1 MENNWDGYVLTTV
14 VKKLIE
20 IGKTAKTKDESISF
34 FEILNNLSFTSQDV
48 YDSTVE
54 MSNDYTCFES
64 DFDNHMD
71 DKLKA
76 TEYPFCVVFEETRDK
91 KNQRHYGFKFS
102 AIKDIETI
110 TDFLKFIAHEPTLY
124 GRDNLSWDY
133 NCLSKEQQE
142 EIFNKLS
149 KVFGSS
155 TVKKS
160 NQIWGGN

>member
-1 MENNWDGYVLTTV
+1 MENNWDGYVLKTV

-48 YDSTVE
+48 YNSNVE
-54 MSNDYTCFES
+54 ITHDCKCSES
-64 DFDNHMD
+64 DFENHMN
-71 DKLKA
+71 DKLKV

-124 GRDNLSWDY
+124 GDDDLPRGY
-133 NCLSKEQQE
+133 NGLLKEQQE